1 MTDRPPPRVS
11 PLSDAELPADVTA
24 ALGQWR
30 YNLHR
35 CLAHSPE
42 TLMKWMPY
50 AVHVLQG
57 NAVPAREREIAIL
70 RVAWNA
76 RSDYE
81 WGLHA
86 RLARSIGMSER
97 DLEAIANGP
106 EDTHFGD
113 VERALLA
120 CVDELQ
126 RDWAIADETYKTLA
140 SALSPK
146 QIVDLLFV
154 IGQFM
159 LVAILLNGLRV
170 PLEPGVPGLPEAK
183 S

>member
-1 MTDRPPPRVS
+1 MTERPPPRLP
-11 PLSDAELPADVTA
+11 PLGDAEIPAA
-24 ALGQWR
+24 LSEALGQWR

-35 CLAHSPE
+35 CLAHSPD

-57 NAVPAREREIAIL
+57 NAVPPREREIAIL

-97 DLEAIANGP
+97 DLDAICNGP
-106 EDTHFGD
+106 DDTHFNAL
-113 VERALLA
+113 ERALLA
-120 CVDELQ
+120 CTDELQ
-126 RDWAIADETYKTLA
+126 RGWAISDATYAVLA
-140 SALSPK
+140 ASLSPK
-146 QIVDLLFV
+146 QIVDLIFV

-170 PLEPGVPGLPEAK
+170 PLEDGVAGLPERK
-183 S
+183 T